1 MKVTV
6 IDGRT
11 SSDNPE
17 YDTSLSS
24 LLTEIH
30 TRHEVDSYCISSLNL
45 KYCTGCWSCWW
56 KTPGE
61 CAIKD
66 GAESI
71 FKSVI
76 HSDFLL
82 LVSPMTAGFVSSELK
97 KIMDRL
103 IVLLHPYI
111 QMINGESHH
120 HKRYDSYP
128 SLGVLLGREAGSDEE
143 DLMITESLFKRF
155 SLNFHGD
162 LKFVNWLEDWKLERI
177 ENETACC

>member
-1 MKVTV
+1 MKVT
-6 IDGRT
+6 ILDGRSSVD
-11 SSDNPE
+11 SSDYE
-17 YDTSLSS
+17 RQLAAILSDMQKHYDV
-24 LLTEIH
+24 EIYSIN
-30 TRHEVDSYCISSLNL
+30 DMNL

-61 CAIKD
+61 CSIKD
-66 GAESI
+66 GADAI

-82 LVSPMTAGFVSSELK
+82 LASPMIAGFVSSELK

-120 HKRYDSYP
+120 NKRYDSYP
-128 SLGVLLGREAGSDEE
+128 SLGVLLAREAGSDEE
-143 DLMITESLFKRF
+143 DMKITEGLFKRF
-155 SLNFHGD
+155 SLNFHGE
-162 LKFVNWLEDWKLERI
+162 LKFVRWIEDWNI
-177 ENETACC
+177 EGFDNETAGC

>member
-6 IDGRT
+6 LDGCFQG
-11 SSDNPE
+11 DNSE
-17 YDTSLSS
+17 YEKQLAGILDELQTHHNAVNYS
-24 LLTEIH
+24 IK
-30 TRHEVDSYCISSLNL
+30 DMNL
-45 KYCTGCWSCWW
+45 KFCTGCWSCWW

-61 CAIKD
+61 CSIKD
-66 GAESI
+66 GADEI

-82 LVSPMTAGFVSSELK
+82 LSSPMIAGFVSSELK

-128 SLGVLLGREAGSDEE
+128 ALGVLLGREAGSDEE
-143 DLMITESLFKRF
+143 DMKITEGLFKRF

-162 LKFVNWLEDWKLERI
+162 LKFVRWMEDWKIEEF
-177 ENETACC
+177 ENETAGC